1 MIFLIID
8 FLLSY
13 FSLSPTYFILLNFVL
28 TPKNQIFKLIILFL
42 ILDLLILNTY
52 FLNTII
58 LTIIFFLYKKL
69 PIYHNNLKNYML
81 SLSFILILYLFFIG
95 LLNKFSFLYLIIFIL
110 RNYFLNLLFY
120 LLSYKLLK
128 KRIKLAR

>member
-58 LTIIFFLYKKL
+58 LALDKYPFPTT
-69 PIYHNNLKNYML
+69 
-81 SLSFILILYLFFIG
+81 LFFIG
-95 LLNKFSFLYLIIFIL
+95 LINKFSFLYLIIFIL

>member
-28 TPKNQIFKLIILFL
+28 TPKNQIFKLILLFL

-69 PIYHNNLKNYML
+69 P
-81 SLSFILILYLFFIG
+81 ILYLFFIG